1 MSRIRAPYINTFQT
15 QSYEEIF
22 RHNPTD
28 IELFKAIGFSNVFS
42 LDVSPYEG
50 ADFVWDLNYPVG
62 NELAGRFD
70 FIYDGGT
77 IEHIFNFPQVLE
89 NLHKLLKPEGY
100 IFHENPAN
108 NFVDHGFYQF
118 SPSVF
123 HDYYTANGYQIV
135 SSLLC
140 RVHKRKNKSY
150 RAFNYT
156 PVRFEHRSYGGWGR
170 AVLSN
175 VVVVKKLASSSTGL
189 IPQQSRYLEI
199 FWDKRVP
206 ITNRNSDGWKKRLA
220 TSFPKIR
227 YWYVRLRR
235 PTSEFFSQLRSFYPE
250 KSDFKL

>member
-100 IFHENPAN
+100 IFHESPAN

-140 RVHKRKNKSY
+140 RVYKRKNKSY